1 MDLEA
6 TLENSE
12 TKIDSLNLMLSS
24 EKCGLNGVDL
34 DATLEKSET
43 KNSLNYPRKMLT
55 DWCRFGCN
63 IEEIR
68 SQNRRTV
75 LMLSNEKY

>member
-43 KNSLNYPRKMLT
+43 KNK
-55 DWCRFGCN
+55 
-63 IEEIR
+63 
-68 SQNRRTV
+68 
-75 LMLSNEKY
+75 LSP